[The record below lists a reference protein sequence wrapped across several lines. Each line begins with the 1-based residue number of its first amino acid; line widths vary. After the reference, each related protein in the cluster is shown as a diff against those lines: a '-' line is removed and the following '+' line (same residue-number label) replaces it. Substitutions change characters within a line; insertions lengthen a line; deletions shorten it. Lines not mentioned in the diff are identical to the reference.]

1 VICHDSVLKEI
12 ALSPPGDLEALQRI
26 KGMGP
31 YKVQAYGQALLDAV
45 RE

>member
-1 VICHDSVLKEI
+1 MICHDSVLKEI
-12 ALSPPGDLEALQRI
+12 AMSVPADLEALQRV

-31 YKVQAYGQALLDAV
+31 FKVQQYGQALLDAV